1 MMRGMCHGGYVIGL
15 LIILALVGGALA
27 LFFMLMGI
35 IFGERD
41 EKDDE

>member
-15 LIILALVGGALA
+15 LIILALVGGALT

-35 IFGERD
+35 IFGEKED
-41 EKDDE
+41 K

>member
-1 MMRGMCHGGYVIGL
+1 MRGMCHGGYVIGL

-35 IFGERD
+35 IFGEKED
-41 EKDDE
+41 K